1 MFMMQMFYY
10 RTQFTLDNFGISLEI
25 NTIIV
30 GCTEALAN
38 LTLASFIRKCRR
50 KRTLVILLISLMLLL
65 LSLMLVD
72 SPEWQTVIEGIMRFC
87 DSCIMLVLGFY
98 LPELFTVGERG
109 KGTNYVMSVGVF
121 GSALSGKLF
130 THLPFGYL
138 ELFLFAALMGLFLL
152 PETMKVQTGD
162 SEVTDLSDNLIT

>member
-1 MFMMQMFYY
+1 
-10 RTQFTLDNFGISLEI
+10 
-25 NTIIV
+25 
-30 GCTEALAN
+30 
-38 LTLASFIRKCRR
+38 
-50 KRTLVILLISLMLLL
+50 MLLL

-138 ELFLFAALMGLFLL
+138 ELFLLAALMGLFLL
-152 PETMKVQTGD
+152 PETMKEQNED
-162 SEVTDLSDNLIT
+162 SEITDLSDNLIT